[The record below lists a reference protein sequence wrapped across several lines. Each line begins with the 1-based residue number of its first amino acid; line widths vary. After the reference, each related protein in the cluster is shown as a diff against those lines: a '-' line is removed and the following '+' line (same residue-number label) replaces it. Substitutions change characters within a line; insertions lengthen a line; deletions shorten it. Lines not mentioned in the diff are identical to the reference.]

1 MGCVQRKK
9 QIQINNVV
17 FKLAQQS
24 FNKSYSAN
32 NSKAVYNLHDSFNHD
47 EKLSNIHFFNKNQ
60 IEDDNK
66 VSTFQGDLNSKVNYN
81 YSVIKEFS
89 SSNNKSYLVKKT
101 KTKMKFAMN
110 VINRNDLSHDD
121 FFIRH
126 FSLFQNLSH
135 NNIVKYNE
143 YYFDSQNYFIISDY
157 VKGESLHHA
166 LHSIVKYSEETTKE
180 IMQNLLNGI
189 LYLHVNEIIH

>member
-32 NSKAVYNLHDSFNHD
+32 NSKSVYNLHDSFNHD

-81 YSVIKEFS
+81 YSVLKEFS
-89 SSNNKSYLVKKT
+89 SSNNKSYLVKENKN
-101 KTKMKFAMN
+101 KN
-110 VINRNDLSHDD
+110 EI
-121 FFIRH
+121 
-126 FSLFQNLSH
+126 
-135 NNIVKYNE
+135 YNE
-143 YYFDSQNYFIISDY
+143 CNQS
-157 VKGESLHHA
+157 K
-166 LHSIVKYSEETTKE
+166 
-180 IMQNLLNGI
+180 
-189 LYLHVNEIIH
+189 